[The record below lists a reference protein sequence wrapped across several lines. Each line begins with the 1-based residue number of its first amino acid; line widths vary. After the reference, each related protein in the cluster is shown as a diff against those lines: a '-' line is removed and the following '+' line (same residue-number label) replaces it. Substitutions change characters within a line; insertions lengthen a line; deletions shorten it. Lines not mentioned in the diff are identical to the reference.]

1 MNKFKEARMR
11 CGIAQKTVASKLNV
25 SIQSVSNWENDSRSP
40 SRENVIK
47 MAEMYGVSIDYLLNK
62 QAEDIQHP
70 VDAQSVE
77 IKKEP
82 IAQDEF
88 SDLSEAER
96 QLLKSFRRC
105 SSVSRARVLAY
116 AEGASDHL

>member
-1 MNKFKEARMR
+1 MR

-40 SRENVIK
+40 SRENVVK

-62 QAEDIQHP
+62 QSEDIQQP
-70 VDAQSVE
+70 VE

-82 IAQDEF
+82 IEQDEF